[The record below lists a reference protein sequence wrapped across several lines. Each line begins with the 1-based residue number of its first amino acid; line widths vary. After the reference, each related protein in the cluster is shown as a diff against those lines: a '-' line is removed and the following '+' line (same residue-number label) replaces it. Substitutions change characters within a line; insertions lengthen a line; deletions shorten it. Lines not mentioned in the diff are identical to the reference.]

1 MSDYNPIMGH
11 LARVINLSEPGPALE
26 MILEEP

>member
-11 LARVINLSEPGPALE
+11 LARVMNLSETGPALE

>member
-11 LARVINLSEPGPALE
+11 LARAINLNEPGPALE
-26 MILEEP
+26 MILEGP